1 MPTYAIGDIQG
12 CYDSLRGLLSYIG
25 FDPRNDRLWLVGDLV
40 NRGPKSLEVLRWAR
54 SLDDRLV
61 AVLGN
66 HDIHLLL
73 RSVGAA
79 RRKKRD
85 TLGPILESPDGHEL
99 LQWLRMR
106 PLLHTEGEWAMVH
119 AGLHPHWSLETART
133 EAEQITNILRADD
146 WRTRIVELAGKKAPP
161 WSAELPLYRRVR
173 AAAAVFFQLRT
184 CRIDGS
190 LCAEFKG
197 EAGAAPRDCIPWFK
211 LRDAKWR
218 DHRVIFGHWATLG
231 LLQGKYVLGLDTGCV
246 WGGAL
251 TACRLDDGQI
261 FQVPAAESSYSPIW
275 SP

>member
-25 FDPRNDRLWLVGDLV
+25 FDERNDRLWLVGDLV

-54 SLDDRLV
+54 SLDDRV
-61 AVLGN
+61 TVVLGN

-85 TLGPILESPDGHEL
+85 TLASILDADDGHEL
-99 LQWLRMR
+99 LEWLRMR
-106 PLLHTEGEWAMVH
+106 PLLHTEGDWAMVH
-119 AGLHPHWSLETART
+119 AGLHPEWSLATAQREADLIT
-133 EAEQITNILRADD
+133 EILRGDD
-146 WRTRIVELAGKKAPP
+146 WRDRIVELAGKKAPP
-161 WSAELPLYRRVR
+161 WSLELSPYHRTR

-184 CRIDGS
+184 CRADGS
-190 LCAEFKG
+190 LCQDFKG
-197 EAGAAPRDCIPWFK
+197 AVTAVPHDCTPWFK
-211 LRDAKWR
+211 VRDAKWR
-218 DHRVIFGHWATLG
+218 GHRVIFGHWATLG

-261 FQVPAAESSYSPIW
+261 FQVPAAETSYSPIW
-275 SP
+275 SS

>member
-54 SLDDRLV
+54 SLEDRIV

-85 TLGPILESPDGHEL
+85 TLGPILESDDGHEL

-106 PLLHTEGEWAMVH
+106 PLLHTEGSWAMVH
-119 AGLHPHWSLETART
+119 AGLHPEWSLAEAAR
-133 EAEQITNILRADD
+133 EAELITDILRADD
-146 WRTRIVELAGKKAPP
+146 WRARIVELAGKKPP
-161 WSAELPLYRRVR
+161 AWSPDLPAAKRVR
-173 AAAAVFFQLRT
+173 AAAAVFWQMRT
-184 CRIDGS
+184 CRSDGS
-190 LCAEFKG
+190 LCEDFKG
-197 EAGAAPRDCIPWFK
+197 PVTAAPNDCTPWFK
-211 LRDAKWR
+211 IRSARWR
-218 DHRVIFGHWATLG
+218 DYRVIFGHWATLG

-261 FQVPAAESSYSPIW
+261 FQVPAAESSYSPIR
-275 SP
+275 SL